1 MKRLKTIFI
10 AMVVAVL
17 ATACTEYLNP
27 RYVEVTELGAMVKT
41 DTLSVTAGD
50 CIIPVRSNVNFVA
63 KVEKGAEWLSFDSG
77 DTGVSFRD
85 CDAAVRDI
93 SLYST
98 ANTGFPRMALVV
110 LQAGRR
116 SDTVYVM
123 QEGKYRQFVE
133 LGVKEITAEPEG
145 GVYFVDVDTNVPARD
160 IFVSADK
167 DGVDK
172 VTYNDN
178 VLTIQMSPNSG
189 RNDRLL
195 NMKVFCLD
203 QWRREIGTV
212 LTIKQKKLQ

>member
-1 MKRLKTIFI
+1 MKQLKTIFI
-10 AMVVAVL
+10 AQIVAVL

-41 DTLSVTAGD
+41 DTLPVTAGD
-50 CIIPVRSNVNFVA
+50 CIVPLKSNVNFVA
-63 KVEKGAEWLSFDSG
+63 KVVKGAEWLSFDS
-77 DTGVSFRD
+77 DNMGVHTRD

-98 ANTGFPRMALVV
+98 ANTGFPRMALVT
-110 LQAGRR
+110 LEAGGR
-116 SDTVYVM
+116 SDTIYVK

-133 LGVKEITAEPEG
+133 LGVSEITARPEG

-160 IFVSADK
+160 IIVSADK
-167 DGVDK
+167 DGVAGASYK
-172 VTYNDN
+172 DN